1 MRLPSRA
8 RSLNMCGEHKQSYCD
23 AMSVASIYQADIYYA
38 AVIGF
43 IFTVL
48 PWQPL
53 CVIVCDS
60 CFRLCLSERS
70 CYDHISVHFQ
80 EGPVFRGQSPSTD

>member
-1 MRLPSRA
+1 MCLPS
-8 RSLNMCGEHKQSYCD
+8 LIMCGEHKQSHCD
-23 AMSVASIYQADIYYA
+23 AMCVAPIYRADIYYA
-38 AVIGF
+38 ALIVF
-43 IFTVL
+43 IFVFL

-80 EGPVFRGQSPSTD
+80 EEPAFHDQSPSTD